1 MTGCGDD
8 AVPPAGNDAGLGDSG
23 LDYTPVDIETFA
35 PESVTAGMPFTI
47 SCLLLDAMGEMRM
60 APAGLSP
67 SLRTVPDSSID
78 EIGGSFI
85 ATRAGNVEVACTFP
99 ALGLADQTPS
109 LVEVLPGPPA
119 RVETRLDRDSITAGE
134 SVSVTCV
141 AVDAY
146 GNPIAEVPAT
156 PRADPIAEGNTFA
169 GFTGSFEA
177 AGTYDVHCDV
187 EGAESRPAR
196 LEVAPA
202 LPASLVVA
210 LVPELP
216 VYTIGQV
223 IELAR
228 VVTDRYGNRIDDA
241 VVPVTSEP
249 AGTRVGDGRFRYFAD
264 GRYRLTATVTPP
276 TEGGVVL
283 TDSREFTVDSRGPA
297 IECDSPAHG
306 AIVNAA
312 PGSSVSFSGS
322 VADLSAISSVTVNG
336 VSVPVDAAGNFAA
349 TLTSRFGINFVDIEA
364 TDGSGQVATRTC
376 AFLLADTWAPDTAAF
391 ADSLALRL
399 GAAAIDD
406 GGRGGSL
413 NSLGD
418 ILQTVLNSTGLRDTL
433 HSSLLASNPLKPRS
447 CDQRVLGVCVFTSEI
462 NYLDSELRGPNSAS
476 LTLVD
481 GGIRANV
488 VLRDTRVRLR
498 ISGTL
503 DSTGWVT
510 FSSIDVTAVFDT
522 SLSGG
527 RLRMSVRPGSVS
539 TTVGSISTDF
549 SGLSGIIIDVVASLI
564 SGTLRGLVRDLVT
577 TWVTNNFNS
586 ILDGVV
592 GGLDVESLGTSF
604 EVPRLSGGGTISVSF
619 APGFSSLSTTS
630 SRMLVGLSTR
640 LSATPTHARPTLGA
654 PIPSGP
660 ALYTASTTSATQ
672 IGLHVGVLSQAL
684 HALWRAGFLDATLDS
699 GSVSGLPGGVSAELT
714 TLLPPAVEL
723 IEGDRVQLSLGAVNM
738 RLAYP
743 ALFPEP
749 IDAAI
754 GARASMRVA
763 LSGDSFTFSDFR
775 IDELYFSTGTVSL
788 DERTRTSI
796 ETVLTRILGRIV
808 GSALTDS
815 LPAVPVPAFDL
826 PASLAAYGLPAGASL
841 GLTSPTLS
849 TAPRHLVLQGGF
861 GIR

>member
-1 MTGCGDD
+1 
-8 AVPPAGNDAGLGDSG
+8 
-23 LDYTPVDIETFA
+23 
-35 PESVTAGMPFTI
+35 MPFTI

-78 EIGGSFI
+78 EIAGSFI
-85 ATRAGNVEVACTFP
+85 ASRAGNVEVACTFP

-109 LVEVLPGPPA
+109 LVEVLPGPAA
-119 RVETRLDRDSITAGE
+119 RVEARLDRDAITAGE
-134 SVSVTCV
+134 TVNVTCV

-146 GNPIAEVPAT
+146 GNPIADVPAT
-156 PRADPIAEGNTFA
+156 PRADPVAEGNTFTGFA
-169 GFTGSFEA
+169 GTFEA

-187 EGAESRPAR
+187 EGAESRSAR
-196 LEVAPA
+196 LQVSPA

-216 VYTIGQV
+216 VYAIGQV

-228 VVTDRYGNRIDDA
+228 VVTDRFGNRIDDA

-249 AGTRVGDGRFRYFAD
+249 AGTRVGDGRFRYFTD

-283 TDSREFTVDSRGPA
+283 TDSREFTVDSNGPA
-297 IECDSPAHG
+297 IECDSPTHG
-306 AIVNAA
+306 AILNAA
-312 PGSSVSFSGS
+312 PGSSVTFTGS
-322 VADLSAISSVTVNG
+322 VADLSSIMGVTVNG
-336 VSVPVDAAGNFAA
+336 SSVPVDAAGNFST

-406 GGRGGSL
+406 GGRGGGL

-418 ILQTVLNSTGLRDTL
+418 ILQTVLNSPGLRDTL
-433 HSSLLASNPLKPRS
+433 HSSLLASNPLKPSS
-447 CDQRVLGVCVFTSEI
+447 CDVSGPFGICLFRSEI
-462 NYLDSELRGPNSAS
+462 NYLNSELRGPNAAT

-488 VLRDTRVRLR
+488 VLRDTRVQLR

-503 DSTGWVT
+503 GSTGWVT
-510 FSSIDVTAVFDT
+510 FSNIDVTAIFDT

-549 SGLSGIIIDVVASLI
+549 SGLSGAIIDILASLI
-564 SGTLRGLVRDLVT
+564 NGTLRNLVRDLVT
-577 TWVTNNFNS
+577 DWVTNNFNS

-604 EVPRLSGGGTISVSF
+604 DVPRLSGGGTIEVSF

-660 ALYTASTTSATQ
+660 ALYNTSTSSATQ

-714 TLLPPAVEL
+714 TLLPPSVEL
-723 IEGDRVQLSLGAVNM
+723 IEGDRVELSLGAVNM

-763 LSGDSFTFSDFR
+763 LDGDSFTFSDFR
-775 IDELYFSTGTVSL
+775 LDELYFSTGSVSL
-788 DERTRTSI
+788 DERSRTSI
-796 ETVLTRILGRIV
+796 EMVLRRILGRIV

-815 LPAVPVPAFDL
+815 LPAVPVPAFEL